1 MGQEPNI
8 DIEFEDRPRKELQPA
23 PPARWKAD
31 RPGDLTSPEQVPWGG
46 PFGTPGPDTGYALK
60 LAAAAKLELASGENR
75 GDVEK
80 AMVLLMGA
88 RASHFG
94 RAPTNED
101 LQFVILLLGLAG
113 PEQVPAAAN
122 AELTNDRRYWA
133 PRAANSTAVAR
144 KLVAKVP
151 LTTLEAGLE
160 DVRHQL
166 ALGERPLAR

>member
-8 DIEFEDRPRKELQPA
+8 DIEFDDRPREELQPG
-23 PPARWKAD
+23 PPARWQPD
-31 RPGDLTSPEQVPWGG
+31 RPGDLTSPQQVPWGG
-46 PFGTPGPDTGYALK
+46 AFGTPGPDTGYALK
-60 LAAAAKLELASGENR
+60 LAAGAELDLDHGENR
-75 GDVEK
+75 GHVEA
-80 AMVLLMGA
+80 AMVLLMGS

-101 LQFVILLLGLAG
+101 LQFAILVLGLAG

-122 AELTNDRRYWA
+122 IDLKKDRRYWA
-133 PRAANSTAVAR
+133 PRAANSTPVAR
-144 KLVAKVP
+144 RLVSQIPPA
-151 LTTLEAGLE
+151 LLDAQLE